1 MFKFIVSLLAVL
13 LSLSINAKNLAIIIG
28 NDAYQNVGKLDNPIR
43 DANLLAKQFEA
54 IGYETRLKTNL
65 DEFNFNKLLKS
76 IARESSGYD
85 ATVIYYA
92 GHAVQLGG
100 LNYMLATDQL
110 PPKTEEDIKLSAV
123 LMDDLIQSI
132 KSPIKIVLMD
142 ACRDNPLIQQ
152 TLSATSRGIL
162 SRGLAPP
169 SRTSGGLFVAYAT
182 ASGNVAGDGVKDANS
197 PFARALANNLS
208 RPESIDDMFSRV
220 TKEVLEK
227 TKNEQRP
234 FKYASL
240 EDKFCLPGPCK
251 DLLANY
257 SPSQAIEKQ
266 IKKIDKVVDKY
277 LYTAEVIDVQHN
289 NLVFFN
295 DWVTFNKTDND
306 VWAFNPTSFQYNTK
320 TQLVKYEERRTDK
333 VTGLASIF
341 SVNGTFTIT
350 STIMDCAKKKF
361 TYDRVTDYDRNGE
374 ITQSF
379 SVQPHQI
386 KWTDIGKGTISE
398 SAYLNF
404 CGENSIALNLVPG
417 TVKSNLSFLSTDE
430 SGTYYWGDKGKVVY
444 NDKKFYGVL
453 YEYTNTIRDDFI
465 ESNVVAQI
473 IVATAD
479 CSDKS
484 KANQIKTFFIDEK
497 RKIVGMA
504 HEDRL
509 ITLLPNS
516 GGRIVL
522 ESDCEGQPIKTNIT
536 SNVANNSNESN
547 YSVPIDVSR
556 ESLEK
561 MSHKQNLKFCHDA
574 RNAMTLPMKIDNITT
589 LKSFTC
595 GVFDQR
601 VTGLYAYYLDGGQ
614 VNPEAIKKQ
623 WEPQKNAWCTN
634 PDQYATL
641 KMMDVEFYYSDTS
654 GKFINKNSFT
664 LKDCE

>member
-1 MFKFIVSLLAVL
+1 M
-13 LSLSINAKNLAIIIG
+13 
-28 NDAYQNVGKLDNPIR
+28 
-43 DANLLAKQFEA
+43 
-54 IGYETRLKTNL
+54 
-65 DEFNFNKLLKS
+65 
-76 IARESSGYD
+76 
-85 ATVIYYA
+85 
-92 GHAVQLGG
+92 
-100 LNYMLATDQL
+100 
-110 PPKTEEDIKLSAV
+110 
-123 LMDDLIQSI
+123 
-132 KSPIKIVLMD
+132 
-142 ACRDNPLIQQ
+142 
-152 TLSATSRGIL
+152 
-162 SRGLAPP
+162 
-169 SRTSGGLFVAYAT
+169 
-182 ASGNVAGDGVKDANS
+182 
-197 PFARALANNLS
+197 
-208 RPESIDDMFSRV
+208 
-220 TKEVLEK
+220 
-227 TKNEQRP
+227 
-234 FKYASL
+234 
-240 EDKFCLPGPCK
+240 PGPCK

-361 TYDRVTDYDRNGE
+361 TYDRVTDYDQNGE

-465 ESNVVAQI
+465 ESNVVAEI